1 MNDGSN
7 AVDRAGTETGP
18 GGDNRMSALF
28 AGLVLNH
35 TQMALLLLGR
45 TPHPASGETI
55 QDLDGARMLIDQL
68 EMLEQKTRGNLD
80 AHENQMLRESL
91 TALRMAFV
99 DAANAAPSRA
109 AQPATP
115 AAATPAAKAQPD
127 SPAGAAPSAAD
138 PGAAVPGD
146 AARPVPEEETRKK
159 FTKKY

>member
-1 MNDGSN
+1 
-7 AVDRAGTETGP
+7 
-18 GGDNRMSALF
+18 MSALF

-80 AHENQMLRESL
+80 SHENQMLRESL

-99 DAANAAPSRA
+99 DAANAAPGGTS
-109 AQPATP
+109 QPAG
-115 AAATPAAKAQPD
+115 AAKAQPE
-127 SPAGAAPSAAD
+127 SSAEPAPAAPKSESANPD
-138 PGAAVPGD
+138 VAAQ
-146 AARPVPEEETRKK
+146 PVAEEETRKK

>member
-7 AVDRAGTETGP
+7 AVDRAGTDSRP
-18 GGDNRMSALF
+18 GADNRMSALF

-80 AHENQMLRESL
+80 SHETQMLRESL

-99 DAANAAPSRA
+99 DAANAAPRTA
-109 AQPATP
+109 PQPAD
-115 AAATPAAKAQPD
+115 AAKAQPE
-127 SPAGAAPSAAD
+127 SSAETAPASSEPNPAK
-138 PGAAVPGD
+138 PGD
-146 AARPVPEEETRKK
+146 AAQPVPEEETRKK

>member
-7 AVDRAGTETGP
+7 AVDRAGTGTQP

-80 AHENQMLRESL
+80 SHENQMLRESL

-99 DAANAAPSRA
+99 DATNAAPRGNP
-109 AQPATP
+109 Q
-115 AAATPAAKAQPD
+115 
-127 SPAGAAPSAAD
+127 PAGAANAQPESSAATAPSTSEPD
-138 PGAAVPGD
+138 SAKSGGAPQ
-146 AARPVPEEETRKK
+146 PVTEEESRKK